1 MGEKE
6 KTRGKFL
13 ILDGH
18 SLAYRAF
25 FALPLELQTKKGL
38 HTNVVLGF
46 TRMLLRML
54 QDESPDYLIV
64 TFDYPAPTFRHQ
76 AYSQYKA
83 TREKTPGEMT
93 EQMPLVK
100 EILQAFKISFIEL
113 EGYEAD
119 DLIGTF
125 AVKGEEAGLDTFIV
139 TADADAYQ
147 LLSPKVKVLI
157 TRKGISQLEIFSIES
172 LQEKYGLT
180 PGQWIDFKALKGD
193 SSDNIPGVPGIGEK
207 RAMQLLKEYGSLDE
221 VLRHVNDIPGKVGK
235 SLSAYTRQALVS
247 KDLVTIQKDVPLDL
261 VIEACRLQTP
271 DWQNLYKIFRALEFN
286 NIIDKIPE
294 LAKLKGGSAA
304 KAEANDDGAGR
315 FQQAA
320 LWVENG
326 NGYFVKHSGEKQQ
339 SGRPERPDNADDR
352 QATSAAEAA
361 DVAADVK
368 EKPGNKGYSLLQ
380 VNDVGDLQQL
390 IKKLKEVH
398 TVTFLPDTLSPRE
411 NDSFPGLFCAA
422 EGKEIYYIPLNEQD
436 RMPSGEVLG
445 LLKPVFENPEQL
457 LLVHDLKLL
466 LKYLMGNGINLK
478 CALFDT
484 LLAAYLLEPE
494 RPAYPLSLLYE
505 EYEGLSLPEPEKG
518 VGEEQARKERL
529 HFLALCTLKLIDLQE
544 TLLAGLEA
552 RKLKGLYFKLELPL
566 VRVLAKMELRGIDVR
581 KDVLEELA
589 CGMEKSMAELEKEIM
604 KLAGMEF
611 NLNSPRQLSNV
622 LFEHLKLPV
631 IRRIKTGCST
641 DARVLQE
648 LSVYHPVVEKILEY
662 RMLSKLKTTYL
673 EGLKPLISPAGKI
686 HTTFNQTVT
695 ATGRLSSKDPNL
707 QNIPVRLEEGRRLRN
722 AFTPS
727 HADNL
732 LLAADYSQI
741 ELRIMAHLSQ
751 DTGLLDAF
759 RKDQDIH
766 TRTAAEV
773 FNVSLAEVTSKMRS
787 SAKAVNFG
795 IIYGI
800 SDYGLSQGLHIS
812 RAEAGKYIKSY
823 FERYPGVKNYA
834 EECIHE
840 ARGKGY
846 VTTVMN
852 RRRYLKDIN
861 HRNYARR
868 SFAERMARNT
878 PIQGSAADIIKA
890 AMISIDCLLEER
902 GFQAAMLLQ
911 VHDELIF
918 DIPRHELDEVSV
930 KVKSLME
937 SVLPLS
943 VPLKVDL
950 RVGRD
955 WYHLEPVSGG

>member
-1 MGEKE
+1 MEKE
-6 KTRGKFL
+6 KTGGKFL
-13 ILDGH
+13 IMDGH

-38 HTNVVLGF
+38 HTNAVLGF
-46 TRMLLRML
+46 TRMLLRLL
-54 QDESPDYLIV
+54 QDESPDYLLV

-76 AYSQYKA
+76 TYSRYKA

-100 EILQAFKISFIEL
+100 EILQAFNISFIEL

-147 LLSPKVKVLI
+147 LLTPKVKVLI
-157 TRKGISQLEIFSIES
+157 TRKGISQLEVFSIES

-207 RAMQLLKEYGSLDE
+207 RAMQLLKEYGALEE
-221 VLRHVNDIPGKVGK
+221 VIRHVNDIPGKVGK
-235 SLSAYTRQALVS
+235 SLSAYTRQALIS
-247 KDLVTIQKDVPLDL
+247 KDLVTIQKDIPLDL
-261 VIEACRLQTP
+261 EVEACRLQTP
-271 DWQNLYKIFRALEFN
+271 DWQSLYKIFRALEFN

-294 LAKLKGGSAA
+294 LAKIKNGAAA
-304 KAEANDDGAGR
+304 KAEANSDGEGC
-315 FQQAA
+315 FQQTV
-320 LWVENG
+320 LWDEKG
-326 NGYFVKHSGEKQQ
+326 NGDFVQPSEEKQ
-339 SGRPERPDNADDR
+339 RLDNA
-352 QATSAAEAA
+352 AEHEAA
-361 DVAADVK
+361 GLNADSDF
-368 EKPGNKGYSLLQ
+368 GLFW
-380 VNDVGDLQQL
+380 VNNVEDLQLL
-390 IKKLKEVH
+390 IKELKEVH
-398 TVTFLPDTLSPRE
+398 TVTLLPDTLSPRE
-411 NDSFPGLFCAA
+411 NGSFPGLFCAV
-422 EGKEIYYIPLNEQD
+422 EGKGVYYIPLNEQEKIT
-436 RMPSGEVLG
+436 PGEVLD

-457 LLVHDLKLL
+457 LLVHDLKPLM
-466 LKYLMGNGINLK
+466 KYLMENGIDLK
-478 CALFDT
+478 CAFFDT

-529 HFLALCTLKLIDLQE
+529 YFLTLCTLKLNGLKE

-552 RKLKGLYFKLELPL
+552 RKLKNLYFELELPL

-589 CGMEKSMAELEKEIM
+589 AGNEKSMAELEKEIM
-604 KLAGMEF
+604 ELAGMEF

-622 LFEHLKLPV
+622 LFEHLNLPV
-631 IRRIKTGCST
+631 IRRIKTGYST

-648 LSVYHPVVEKILEY
+648 LSVHHPVVEKILEY

-673 EGLKPLISPAGKI
+673 EGLKPLISPSGKI

-727 HADNL
+727 HAGNL

-751 DTGLLDAF
+751 DTGLIDAF

-773 FNVSLAEVTSKMRS
+773 FNVPLAEVTSIMRS
-787 SAKAVNFG
+787 RAKAVNFG

-812 RAEAGKYIKSY
+812 RAEAREYIKSY
-823 FERYPGVKNYA
+823 FERYPGVKKYA
-834 EECIHE
+834 EECISE
-840 ARGKGY
+840 AREKGY

-852 RRRYLKDIN
+852 RRRYLRDIN
-861 HRNYARR
+861 HRNHSRR

-890 AMISIDCLLEER
+890 AMISIDYFLEEE

-918 DIPRHELDEVSV
+918 DVPRQELEEVSA

-955 WYHLEPVSGG
+955 WYHLEPIAGG